1 MAACRH
7 ARPWYASTD
16 GRHERR
22 RKSARP
28 HVEWVRSK
36 EDHPRAG
43 ALCIFFKNRRLQF
56 RDSSSLTVSFDID
69 AE

>member
-7 ARPWYASTD
+7 APPWYASTD

-28 HVEWVRSK
+28 LLEWVVRK
-36 EDHPRAG
+36 KIIRGPAR
-43 ALCIFFKNRRLQF
+43 LCIF
-56 RDSSSLTVSFDID
+56 
-69 AE
+69 